1 MHGTSRKTT
10 RLYHGGRWWN
20 REEGEELKH
29 QKEYNR

>member
-10 RLYHGGRWWN
+10 RLYHGRSWN
-20 REEGEELKH
+20 CEEGEELKR